1 MKKGDKVRFLN
12 AVGGGTIT
20 HIEGSTVYV
29 EDEDGFEIPTPANEV
44 VVINEE
50 KSTPQTQSARTYFGD
65 TPKKAE
71 PVKEIVTTIR
81 ETESGVQSNDEPHIV
96 LSFLKADRGNSGDLE
111 LYVVND
117 SPVYAYFTIGQISE
131 DSKRTEPIFRKELVA
146 HEKALIGRFN
156 PQRIDNRLWQCQAL
170 LFHPTATYK
179 PFSPVCRDIRIKSVK
194 FFKDNSFV
202 ENDYFDEKAVSYDV
216 TSDELELQIEK
227 LTEHDMHAVI
237 SEKER
242 KEQQK
247 ISKKTINDI
256 IEVDLHIEQI
266 IDSTAG
272 MSNGEIIQIQ
282 LARFEHIMQEN
293 AERKGQR
300 IVFIHGVGNGR
311 LKTEVIKLLERKYK
325 KAQYQDASFREYGYG
340 ATLVTIK

>member
-1 MKKGDKVRFLN
+1 M
-12 AVGGGTIT
+12 
-20 HIEGSTVYV
+20 
-29 EDEDGFEIPTPANEV
+29 V
-44 VVINEE
+44 VNEE
-50 KSTPQTQSARTYFGD
+50 KSAPQTQSARTYFED
-65 TPKKAE
+65 QKKSE
-71 PVKEIVTTIR
+71 PAREVVTTIR
-81 ETESGVQSNDEPHIV
+81 ETESGVQSSDEPHIV
-96 LSFLKADRGNSGDLE
+96 LSFLKADKGNSGDLE

-117 SPVYAYFTIGQISE
+117 SPVYAYFTIGQVSE
-131 DSKRTEPIFRKELVA
+131 DGKKAEPIYRKELVA
-146 HEKALIGRFN
+146 HEKSLIGKFN

-179 PFSPVCRDIRIKSVK
+179 PYAPISRDIRIKSVK

-202 ENDYFDEKAVSYDV
+202 ENDYFDERAVSYDV
-216 TSDELELQIEK
+216 TSDELEMQIEK

-247 ISKKTINDI
+247 QSKKTINDI
-256 IEVDLHIEQI
+256 IEIDLHIEQI
-266 IDSTAG
+266 LDTTAG
-272 MSNGEIIQIQ
+272 MSNGEIIQVQ

-293 AERKGQR
+293 ADRKGQR

>member
-20 HIEGSTVYV
+20 QIVGSTVYV

-44 VVINEE
+44 VVIAEE
-50 KSTPQTQSARTYFGD
+50 KSSAQSQSARTYFD
-65 TPKKAE
+65 DAPKKAE
-71 PVKEIVTTIR
+71 PVKEVVSVIR
-81 ETESGVQSNDEPHIV
+81 ETESGIQSNDTPHIV

-117 SPVYAYFTIGQISE
+117 SPLYAYFTIGQVSE
-131 DSKRTEPIFRKELVA
+131 DGKKSEPIYRKELIA

-156 PQRIDNRLWQCQAL
+156 PQRIDNRLWQCQAI

-179 PFSPVCRDIRIKSVK
+179 PYDPISRDIRIKSTR
-194 FFKDNSFV
+194 FFKNNSFV
-202 ENDYFDEKAVSYDV
+202 ENDYFDDKAVSYDV
-216 TSDELELQIEK
+216 TSDDLESQIEK
-227 LTEHDMHAVI
+227 LTEHDMHSVI

-247 ISKKTINDI
+247 LSKKTINDL

-266 IDSTAG
+266 LDSTAG
-272 MSNGEIIQIQ
+272 MSNGEIIQVQ

-293 AERKGQR
+293 ADRKGQR

-311 LKTEVIKLLERKYK
+311 LKSEVIKLLERKYK
-325 KAQYQDASFREYGYG
+325 KTQYQDASFKEYGYG

>member
-65 TPKKAE
+65 SPKKAE

>member
-12 AVGGGTIT
+12 AVGGGIIT

-29 EDEDGFEIPTPANEV
+29 EDEDGFEIPTPDNEV
-44 VVINEE
+44 VVVNEE
-50 KSTPQTQSARTYFGD
+50 KSAPQTQSARTYFTE

-71 PVKEIVTTIR
+71 PVKEVITTIR
-81 ETESGVQSNDEPHIV
+81 ETESGVQSSDEPHIV
-96 LSFLKADRGNSGDLE
+96 LSFLKADKGNSGDLE

-117 SPVYAYFTIGQISE
+117 SPVYAYFTIGQVSE
-131 DSKRTEPIFRKELVA
+131 DGKRSEPIYHDELIPHQKE
-146 HEKALIGRFN
+146 LIGRFN
-156 PQRIDNRLWQCQAL
+156 PQRIDNRMWQCQAL
-170 LFHPTATYK
+170 LYHPTATYR
-179 PFSPVCRDIRIKSVK
+179 PYAPISRDIRIKSVK

-216 TSDELELQIEK
+216 TSDELEIQIEK

-247 ISKKTINDI
+247 QSKKSINDI

-266 IDSTAG
+266 LETTAG
-272 MSNGEIIQIQ
+272 MSNGEIVQVQ
-282 LARFEHIMQEN
+282 LARFEHVMQEN
-293 AERKGQR
+293 IDRKGQR

-325 KAQYQDASFREYGYG
+325 KVQYQDASFREYGYG

>member
-65 TPKKAE
+65 SPKKAE
-71 PVKEIVTTIR
+71 PIKEIVTTIR

-311 LKTEVIKLLERKYK
+311 LKTEVIKLLEKKYK

>member
-44 VVINEE
+44 VVINE
-50 KSTPQTQSARTYFGD
+50 TPSAPTNQAARTYFSEA
-65 TPKKAE
+65 KAE
-71 PVKEIVTTIR
+71 PVKEVVTTIR
-81 ETESGVQSNDEPHIV
+81 ETESGIQSKDTPHIV

-117 SPVYAYFTIGQISE
+117 SPLYAYFSIGQISE
-131 DSKRTEPIFRKELVA
+131 DGKKAEPIYRKELIA
-146 HEKALIGRFN
+146 HEKAYIGKYN
-156 PQRIDNRLWQCQAL
+156 PQRIDNRLWQCQAI

-179 PFSPVCRDIRIKSVK
+179 PYDPINRDIRIKSTR
-194 FFKDNSFV
+194 FFKNNSFV

-216 TSDELELQIEK
+216 TSDELEAQIER
-227 LTEHDMHAVI
+227 LTEHDMHSI
-237 SEKER
+237 LSEKE
-242 KEQQK
+242 QK
-247 ISKKTINDI
+247 NQPKVSKRSINDLL
-256 IEVDLHIEQI
+256 EVDLHIEQI

-272 MSNGEIIQIQ
+272 MSNGEIIQVQ
-282 LARFEHIMQEN
+282 LARFEHVMQEN
-293 AERKGQR
+293 ADRHGQR

-311 LKTEVIKLLERKYK
+311 LKTEVTKLLDRKYK
-325 KAQYQDASFREYGYG
+325 KAQYQDASFKEYGYG
-340 ATLVTIK
+340 ATLVIIK

>member
-44 VVINEE
+44 VVVNEE
-50 KSTPQTQSARTYFGD
+50 KSAPQTQSARTYFEEQ
-65 TPKKAE
+65 KKSE
-71 PVKEIVTTIR
+71 PAREVVTTIR
-81 ETESGVQSNDEPHIV
+81 ETESGVQSSDEPHIV
-96 LSFLKADRGNSGDLE
+96 LSFLKADKGNSGDLE

-117 SPVYAYFTIGQISE
+117 SPVYAYFTIGQVSE
-131 DSKRTEPIFRKELVA
+131 DGKKAELIYRKELVA
-146 HEKALIGRFN
+146 HEKSLIGKFN

-179 PFSPVCRDIRIKSVK
+179 PYAPISRDIRIKSVK

-202 ENDYFDEKAVSYDV
+202 ENDYFDERAVSYDV
-216 TSDELELQIEK
+216 TSDELEMQIEK

-247 ISKKTINDI
+247 QSKKTINDI
-256 IEVDLHIEQI
+256 IEIDLHIEQI
-266 IDSTAG
+266 LDTTAG
-272 MSNGEIIQIQ
+272 MSNGEIIQVQ

-293 AERKGQR
+293 ADRKGQR

>member
-311 LKTEVIKLLERKYK
+311 LKTEVIKLLEKKYK